1 MLEHRQVLIELQFLF
16 NMTEA
21 WNQKINIQEQYIR
34 DMVLCAMIPSL
45 VFILGILTVDG
56 EKYA

>member
-1 MLEHRQVLIELQFLF
+1 MLEHRQVLIELRFLF

>member
-1 MLEHRQVLIELQFLF
+1 MIEHRQVPIKLQCLF

-21 WNQKINIQEQYIR
+21 WNKKINTQEQYIR
-34 DMVLCAMIPSL
+34 DMVLCGMIPSL